1 VLVSYVEESAI
12 QELTTEMLDGQLTKA
27 KIRKFL
33 KLNLIGIGE
42 YLQFMESIEEDIND
56 EGIPTLD

>member
-1 VLVSYVEESAI
+1 VLVTLDEKSAK
-12 QELTTEMLDGQLTKA
+12 QELTTEMLEGRLTKV
-27 KIRKFL
+27 KIREFL

-42 YLQFMESIEEDIND
+42 YLQFMESFEEDIND